1 MFGEPLKL
9 FAHTVFVP
17 TIETVGN
24 VTTNTFAT
32 AEFVQPCA
40 LVTTTV

>member
-32 AEFVQPCA
+32 AVFVQPKGP
-40 LVTTTV
+40 VTVTV